1 MDRRN
6 GSSDPLR
13 FSFGETRGGS
23 ATGDRSGRRGPF
35 GLPARR
41 RRALCMTTVRAF
53 GWPLW
58 NGMCIVTARRGRLPG
73 LSWMRSDEP
82 ILFRVSGFCLAAF
95 AVRSGRAGFGR
106 TAGRTGPDSERA
118 IARHS
123 FAPVRARDEKPCSR
137 RSRPGGCADRSQP
150 KIHPCSSPSSPSP
163 RSMVRREMQ
172 REASILRPG
181 RMAPAGHASMQ
192 RWQFP
197 QPSGTAGRPASSS
210 AVVTISPS
218 STNDPRRGWIRS
230 EFRPIQPSPAS
241 AAHAFSTIGAV
252 SVKARPSES
261 GYSSRTR
268 TSSSAS
274 FSRSVR

>member
-82 ILFRVSGFCLAAF
+82 ILFRVSGFCPAVF

-137 RSRPGGCADRSQP
+137 RSGPGGCADRPVGTGRSR
-150 KIHPCSSPSSPSP
+150 KSIRAARLRLLRRVRWSGARCSGKRRFSVRAEWLRQDTRRCSGGSF
-163 RSMVRREMQ
+163 RSRRA
-172 REASILRPG
+172 RS
-181 RMAPAGHASMQ
+181 
-192 RWQFP
+192 
-197 QPSGTAGRPASSS
+197 AGR
-210 AVVTISPS
+210 
-218 STNDPRRGWIRS
+218 RR
-230 EFRPIQPSPAS
+230 
-241 AAHAFSTIGAV
+241 
-252 SVKARPSES
+252 ARPS
-261 GYSSRTR
+261 
-268 TSSSAS
+268 
-274 FSRSVR
+274 

>member
-82 ILFRVSGFCLAAF
+82 ILFRVSGFCPAVF

-137 RSRPGGCADRSQP
+137 RSGPGGCADRPVGTGRSR
-150 KIHPCSSPSSPSP
+150 KSGLGGPCLLDD
-163 RSMVRREMQ
+163 R
-172 REASILRPG
+172 G
-181 RMAPAGHASMQ
+181 R
-192 RWQFP
+192 
-197 QPSGTAGRPASSS
+197 
-210 AVVTISPS
+210 
-218 STNDPRRGWIRS
+218 
-230 EFRPIQPSPAS
+230 
-241 AAHAFSTIGAV
+241 IG
-252 SVKARPSES
+252 E
-261 GYSSRTR
+261 
-268 TSSSAS
+268 SAS
-274 FSRSVR
+274 FGIRVQFAHEDEQFGELLAERQVIVARVSV

>member
-1 MDRRN
+1 
-6 GSSDPLR
+6 
-13 FSFGETRGGS
+13 
-23 ATGDRSGRRGPF
+23 
-35 GLPARR
+35 
-41 RRALCMTTVRAF
+41 
-53 GWPLW
+53 
-58 NGMCIVTARRGRLPG
+58 
-73 LSWMRSDEP
+73 MRSDEP
-82 ILFRVSGFCLAAF
+82 ILFRVSGFCSAVF

-137 RSRPGGCADRSQP
+137 RSGPGGCADRPVGTGRSR
-150 KIHPCSSPSSPSP
+150 KSIRAARLRLLRRVRWSGARCSGKRRFSVRAEWLRQDTRRCSGGSF
-163 RSMVRREMQ
+163 RSRR
-172 REASILRPG
+172 ARP
-181 RMAPAGHASMQ
+181 
-192 RWQFP
+192 
-197 QPSGTAGRPASSS
+197 AGRPASSS

-218 STNDPRRGWIRS
+218 STNDPKRGWIRS

>member
-1 MDRRN
+1 
-6 GSSDPLR
+6 
-13 FSFGETRGGS
+13 
-23 ATGDRSGRRGPF
+23 
-35 GLPARR
+35 
-41 RRALCMTTVRAF
+41 
-53 GWPLW
+53 
-58 NGMCIVTARRGRLPG
+58 
-73 LSWMRSDEP
+73 MRSDEP
-82 ILFRVSGFCLAAF
+82 ILFRVSGFCPAVF

-137 RSRPGGCADRSQP
+137 RSGPGGCADRPVGTGRSR
-150 KIHPCSSPSSPSP
+150 KSIRAARLRLLRRVRWSGARCSGKRRFS
-163 RSMVRREMQ
+163 VRAEW
-172 REASILRPG
+172 LRQDT
-181 RMAPAGHASMQ
+181 R
-192 RWQFP
+192 RC
-197 QPSGTAGRPASSS
+197 SGTVGRPASSS

-218 STNDPRRGWIRS
+218 STNDPKRGWIRS

>member
-1 MDRRN
+1 
-6 GSSDPLR
+6 
-13 FSFGETRGGS
+13 
-23 ATGDRSGRRGPF
+23 
-35 GLPARR
+35 
-41 RRALCMTTVRAF
+41 
-53 GWPLW
+53 
-58 NGMCIVTARRGRLPG
+58 MCIVTARRGRLPG

-82 ILFRVSGFCLAAF
+82 ILFRVSGFCPAVF

-123 FAPVRARDEKPCSR
+123 FAPVRARDEKPRSR
-137 RSRPGGCADRSQP
+137 RSGPGGCADRPVGTGRSR
-150 KIHPCSSPSSPSP
+150 KSP

-197 QPSGTAGRPASSS
+197 QPSGTVGRPASSS

-218 STNDPRRGWIRS
+218 STNDPKRGWIRS

>member
-1 MDRRN
+1 M
-6 GSSDPLR
+6 
-13 FSFGETRGGS
+13 
-23 ATGDRSGRRGPF
+23 
-35 GLPARR
+35 PARR
-41 RRALCMTTVRAF
+41 CRTLPMSADEKPGR
-53 GWPLW
+53 PLW

-82 ILFRVSGFCLAAF
+82 ILFRVSGFCPAVF

-106 TAGRTGPDSERA
+106 TAGRTGPDSGRA

-123 FAPVRARDEKPCSR
+123 FAPVRARDGKPRSR
-137 RSRPGGCADRSQP
+137 RSGPGGCADRPVGTGRSR
-150 KIHPCSSPSSPSP
+150 KSIRAARLRLLRRVRWSGARCSGKRRLS
-163 RSMVRREMQ
+163 VRAEW
-172 REASILRPG
+172 LR
-181 RMAPAGHASMQ
+181 Q
-192 RWQFP
+192 D
-197 QPSGTAGRPASSS
+197 
-210 AVVTISPS
+210 
-218 STNDPRRGWIRS
+218 TNDPRRGWIRS

-261 GYSSRTR
+261 GYSSRMR